1 MLLSVCCPCFF
12 VVRRCCWSVC
22 CGCAYPA
29 QDRLYFCEVFFCFQD
44 LDSSPVSCSGEMEY
58 WTEAA
63 VHATLR
69 CVLACFVLCLFSL
82 SSFVVALF
90 VAFFLCSS
98 CCSELFFLS
107 LH

>member
-1 MLLSVCCPCFF
+1 MCQV
-12 VVRRCCWSVC
+12 
-22 CGCAYPA
+22 G
-29 QDRLYFCEVFFCFQD
+29 DFQVS
-44 LDSSPVSCSGEMEY
+44 SSPVSCSGEMEY

-63 VHATLR
+63 VHATLG

-82 SSFVVALF
+82 PFFVVALF
-90 VAFFLCSS
+90 VTFSLCSS